1 MYVRITAMD
10 ILEKLFGTTAKVKI
24 MRLFLF
30 NPEYIFTLDEI
41 VERGKMTGSEAKK
54 ELSPLLAVGLVRRRP
69 FSKEVTI
76 TKKKKVT
83 VKKIKGIGYGLDPK
97 FPYLNA
103 LKTLLISVSLHSH
116 DDIAKRFS
124 KVGKVKALIVAG
136 VFIQDWESR
145 VDLMIVGD
153 ELDENRIQ
161 NTVMVLE
168 AELGKEISYTALETA
183 DFEYRVGVYDKL
195 VRDILDFPHVKIIDR
210 LSLA

>member
-1 MYVRITAMD
+1 MD

-30 NPEYIFTLDEI
+30 NPEYVFTVDEI
-41 VERGKMTGSEAKK
+41 IARGKMS
-54 ELSPLLAVGLVRRRP
+54 
-69 FSKEVTI
+69 SKEVKAELPNLLKVGLIKKKPFTRDVQI
-76 TKKKKVT
+76 VKKKKIT
-83 VKKIKGIGYGLDPK
+83 IKRVKGNGYMLDAK

-116 DDIAKRFS
+116 DDIAKRFA
-124 KVGKVKALIVAG
+124 KVGKIKALIVAG

-145 VDLMIVGD
+145 VDLVIVGD
-153 ELDENRIQ
+153 ELDEDKIQ
-161 NTVMVLE
+161 SIVKTLE
-168 AELGKEISYTALETA
+168 SELGKEISYTALDTA

-210 LSLA
+210 MALS

>member
-1 MYVRITAMD
+1 MD
-10 ILEKLFGTTAKVKI
+10 ILEKLFGTAAKVKI

-30 NPEYIFTLDEI
+30 NSEYVFSQDEI
-41 VERGKMTGSEAKK
+41 INRGKM
-54 ELSPLLAVGLVRRRP
+54 LV
-69 FSKEVTI
+69 KEVKGELPDLIKIGLIRKKSFIRDITI
-76 TKKKKVT
+76 VKKKKT
-83 VKKIKGIGYGLDPK
+83 LTKRIKGVGYVLDSK

-124 KVGKVKALIVAG
+124 KVGKIKALIVAG

-145 VDLMIVGD
+145 VDLVIVGD
-153 ELDENRIQ
+153 ELDEEKIHSI
-161 NTVMVLE
+161 VKILE
-168 AELGKEISYTALETA
+168 SELGKEISYTALDTA

-210 LSLA
+210 LSLS

>member
-1 MYVRITAMD
+1 MD
-10 ILEKLFGTTAKVKI
+10 ILEKLFGTAAKVKI

-30 NPEYIFTLDEI
+30 NSEYVFSQDEI
-41 VERGKMTGSEAKK
+41 INRGKM
-54 ELSPLLAVGLVRRRP
+54 LI
-69 FSKEVTI
+69 KEVKGELPDLVKIGLIRKKSFIRDITI
-76 TKKKKVT
+76 VKKKKT
-83 VKKIKGIGYGLDPK
+83 LTKRIKGIGYVLDSK

-124 KVGKVKALIVAG
+124 KVGKIKALIVAG

-145 VDLMIVGD
+145 VDLVIVGD
-153 ELDENRIQ
+153 ELDEEKIHSI
-161 NTVMVLE
+161 VKILE
-168 AELGKEISYTALETA
+168 SELGKEISYTALDTA

-210 LSLA
+210 LSLS

>member
-1 MYVRITAMD
+1 MD

-30 NPEYIFTLDEI
+30 NPEYVFTVDEI
-41 VERGKMTGSEAKK
+41 IDRGKMS
-54 ELSPLLAVGLVRRRP
+54 
-69 FSKEVTI
+69 SKEVKAELPNLLKLGLIKKKPFTRDVQI
-76 TKKKKVT
+76 VKKKKIT
-83 VKKIKGIGYGLDPK
+83 IKRVKGNGHMLDAK

-116 DDIAKRFS
+116 DDIAKRFA
-124 KVGKVKALIVAG
+124 KVGKIKALIVAG

-145 VDLMIVGD
+145 VDLVIVGD
-153 ELDENRIQ
+153 ELDEDKIQ
-161 NTVMVLE
+161 SIVKTLE
-168 AELGKEISYTALETA
+168 SELGKEISYTALDTA

-210 LSLA
+210 MALS

>member
-1 MYVRITAMD
+1 MD
-10 ILEKLFGTTAKVKI
+10 ILEKLFGTAAKVKI

-30 NPEYIFTLDEI
+30 NPEYVFSVDEI
-41 VERGKMTGSEAKK
+41 TTRGKM
-54 ELSPLLAVGLVRRRP
+54 V
-69 FSKEVTI
+69 SKEVKNELPDLI
-76 TKKKKVT
+76 KVGLIRKKPFVKDVVIVKKKKTVT
-83 VKKIKGIGYGLDPK
+83 KRIKGIGYSLDPK

-124 KVGKVKALIVAG
+124 KVGKIKALIVAG

-153 ELDENRIQ
+153 ELDDERIH
-161 NTVMVLE
+161 TIIKLLE
-168 AELGKEISYTALETA
+168 SELGKEISYTALDTA

-195 VRDILDFPHVKIIDR
+195 VRDILDFPHVKIVDR
-210 LSLA
+210 LSLS

>member
-1 MYVRITAMD
+1 MD

-30 NPEYIFTLDEI
+30 NPEYVFTVDEI
-41 VERGKMTGSEAKK
+41 IDRGKMS
-54 ELSPLLAVGLVRRRP
+54 
-69 FSKEVTI
+69 SKEVKAELPNLLKVGLIKKKPFTRDVQI
-76 TKKKKVT
+76 VKKKKIT
-83 VKKIKGIGYGLDPK
+83 IKRVKGNGYMLDAK

-116 DDIAKRFS
+116 DDIAKRFA
-124 KVGKVKALIVAG
+124 KVGKIKALIVAG

-145 VDLMIVGD
+145 VDLVIVGD
-153 ELDENRIQ
+153 ELDEDKIQ
-161 NTVMVLE
+161 SIVKTLE
-168 AELGKEISYTALETA
+168 SELGKEISYTALDTA

-210 LSLA
+210 MALS

>member
-1 MYVRITAMD
+1 MD
-10 ILEKLFGTTAKVKI
+10 ILEKLFGTAAKVKI

-30 NPEYIFTLDEI
+30 NSEYVFSQDEI
-41 VERGKMTGSEAKK
+41 INRGKM
-54 ELSPLLAVGLVRRRP
+54 LI
-69 FSKEVTI
+69 KEVKGELPDLIKIGLIRKKSFIRDITI
-76 TKKKKVT
+76 VKKKKT
-83 VKKIKGIGYGLDPK
+83 LTKRIKGVGYALDSK

-124 KVGKVKALIVAG
+124 KVGKIKALIVAG

-145 VDLMIVGD
+145 VDLVIVGD
-153 ELDENRIQ
+153 ELDEEKIHSI
-161 NTVMVLE
+161 VKVLE
-168 AELGKEISYTALETA
+168 SELGKEISYTALDTA

-210 LSLA
+210 LSLS

>member
-1 MYVRITAMD
+1 MD
-10 ILEKLFGTTAKVKI
+10 ILEKLFGTTAKVKM

-30 NPEYIFTLDEI
+30 NPEYVFTLDEI
-41 VERGKMTGSEAKK
+41 IDRGNMTASEAKK
-54 ELSPLLAVGLVRRRP
+54 ELTPLIAVGLVRRRP
-69 FSKEVTI
+69 FSKEITV
-76 TKKKKVT
+76 TKKKKVSIKK
-83 VKKIKGIGYGLDPK
+83 VKGLGYALDQK
-97 FPYLNA
+97 FAYLNA

-153 ELDENRIQ
+153 ELDDIRIK
-161 NTVMVLE
+161 NTVKVLE

-183 DFEYRVGVYDKL
+183 DFEYRIGVYDKL
-195 VRDILDFPHVKIIDR
+195 VRDILDFPHVKIVDR
-210 LSLA
+210 LSLS

>member
-1 MYVRITAMD
+1 MD

-30 NPEYIFTLDEI
+30 NPEYVFTVDEI
-41 VERGKMTGSEAKK
+41 IDRGKMS
-54 ELSPLLAVGLVRRRP
+54 
-69 FSKEVTI
+69 SKEVKAELPNLLKVGLIKKKPFTRDVQI
-76 TKKKKVT
+76 VKKKKIT
-83 VKKIKGIGYGLDPK
+83 IKRVKGNGHMLDAK

-116 DDIAKRFS
+116 DDIAKRFA
-124 KVGKVKALIVAG
+124 KVGKIKALIVAG

-145 VDLMIVGD
+145 VDLVIVGD
-153 ELDENRIQ
+153 ELDEDKIQ
-161 NTVMVLE
+161 SIVKTLE
-168 AELGKEISYTALETA
+168 SELGKEISYTALDTA

-210 LSLA
+210 MALS

>member
-1 MYVRITAMD
+1 MD
-10 ILEKLFGTTAKVKI
+10 ILEKLFGTAAKVKI

-30 NPEYIFTLDEI
+30 NSEYVFSQDEI
-41 VERGKMTGSEAKK
+41 INRGKM
-54 ELSPLLAVGLVRRRP
+54 LI
-69 FSKEVTI
+69 KEVKGELPDLVKIGLIRKKSFIKDITI
-76 TKKKKVT
+76 VKKKKT
-83 VKKIKGIGYGLDPK
+83 LTKRIKGIGYVLDSK

-124 KVGKVKALIVAG
+124 KVGKIKALIVAG

-145 VDLMIVGD
+145 VDLVIVGD
-153 ELDENRIQ
+153 ELDEEKIHSI
-161 NTVMVLE
+161 VKILE
-168 AELGKEISYTALETA
+168 SELGKEISYTALDTA

-210 LSLA
+210 LSLS

>member
-1 MYVRITAMD
+1 MD

-30 NPEYIFTLDEI
+30 NPEYVFTVDEI
-41 VERGKMTGSEAKK
+41 IARGKMS
-54 ELSPLLAVGLVRRRP
+54 
-69 FSKEVTI
+69 SKEVKAELPNLLKVGLIKKKPFTRDVQI
-76 TKKKKVT
+76 VKKKKIT
-83 VKKIKGIGYGLDPK
+83 IKRVKGNGYMLDAK

-116 DDIAKRFS
+116 DDIAKRFT
-124 KVGKVKALIVAG
+124 KVGKIKALIVAG

-145 VDLMIVGD
+145 VDLVIVGD
-153 ELDENRIQ
+153 ELDEERIHGI
-161 NTVMVLE
+161 VKILE
-168 AELGKEISYTALETA
+168 SELGKEISYTALDTA

-210 LSLA
+210 LSLS